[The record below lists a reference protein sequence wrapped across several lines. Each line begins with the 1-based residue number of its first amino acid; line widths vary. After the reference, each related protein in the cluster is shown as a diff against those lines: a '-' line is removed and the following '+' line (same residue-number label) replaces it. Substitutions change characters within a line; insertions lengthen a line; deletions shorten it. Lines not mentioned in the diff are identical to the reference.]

1 MHHSAMHATTWIF
14 SWLVPKD
21 VREPLMGDLA
31 EEYALRVKA
40 LSSSAALRWYLRQ
53 LGASIPPLL
62 WTRLTR
68 AVWLSTLGVA
78 VLAYFAVGVVQVII
92 RWAISSSSA
101 TPYNPLDLII
111 VFPMVVLIGYFAERF
126 RRRAAIVL
134 GAMMLIAIT
143 AMTVWATESSPLWY
157 RVAWFFVGPA
167 AALIGSAL
175 HRPRRL
181 CRGPDPFRSERREQ

>member
-1 MHHSAMHATTWIF
+1 MHPALNLATWIF

-40 LSSSAALRWYLRQ
+40 VSPSAAFTWYLRQ
-53 LGASIPPLL
+53 ICASIPPLL
-62 WTRLTR
+62 WARITR
-68 AVWLSTLGVA
+68 ATWLSTLGVA
-78 VLAYFAVGVVQVII
+78 LVAYFTVGVVQVII

-101 TPYNPLDLII
+101 TAYNPLDLII
-111 VFPMVVLIGYFAERF
+111 IFPMVVLIGYFAERF

-134 GAMMLIAIT
+134 GVMMLIAIT
-143 AMTVWATESSPLWY
+143 AMTIGASENSPLWY

-167 AALIGSAL
+167 AAFMGSVL
-175 HRPRRL
+175 PSLRRT
-181 CRGPDPFRSERREQ
+181 RS